1 MRDGLRGRGARSD
14 GGVRGATR
22 GREPGGPTRPRSLCL
37 SRAIEVSQDSFGTNP
52 YYTPSQVTKSDPTS
66 LKKVG
71 PGFVNVLSDTSQPAF
86 QESDAHEACT
96 HTMHCS
102 ASARAGDH
110 YTTTTARPPPLRHAR
125 AHTPRPPC
133 AHLCMDA
140 FGQASRTRATPA
152 EVHLG
157 HEHTRCTTTRPRLS
171 PPSSRRPG

>member
-37 SRAIEVSQDSFGTNP
+37 SRAIEVSTTQRDQPLLYPLASDEIRTDKFEKSFE
-52 YYTPSQVTKSDPTS
+52 
-66 LKKVG
+66 
-71 PGFVNVLSDTSQPAF
+71 PGFVNVLSDTSQTAF

-125 AHTPRPPC
+125 AHTPRRPC
-133 AHLCMDA
+133 THLCMDA
-140 FGQASRTRATPA
+140 FWQASRTRATPA
-152 EVHLG
+152 GLHLG
-157 HEHTRCTTTRPRLS
+157 HEHTRCTTTRPRPS
-171 PPSSRRPG
+171 PPSSRRPR